1 MLLVILLV
9 LHLLLILERLVNPQ
23 NLTFPQNLQ
32 NDLEHTRQYHTEAE
46 ETIEFLNTSLIT
58 LKENDSIYKH
68 TSDPIINDKNTKG
81 QNSTKSQPCQSFHEM
96 LFVKENLMI
105 ILIPVIIFVFI
116 IVIIFRKKL
125 YLNIFNE
132 NHQKWLNTL
141 KVVLSF
147 LLRIN
152 SLF

>member
-1 MLLVILLV
+1 
-9 LHLLLILERLVNPQ
+9 
-23 NLTFPQNLQ
+23 
-32 NDLEHTRQYHTEAE
+32 
-46 ETIEFLNTSLIT
+46 
-58 LKENDSIYKH
+58 
-68 TSDPIINDKNTKG
+68 
-81 QNSTKSQPCQSFHEM
+81 
-96 LFVKENLMI
+96 MI
-105 ILIPVIIFVFI
+105 IFFSVFLIPVIIFVFI